1 VGAVFAGFATI
12 GVLIGLGILLAH
24 IGLVDMA
31 GQRTLAAIAF
41 YVASPALLIVVL
53 SESDLGQVF
62 SRNLATTVGAVVV
75 TATVYTLVAVV
86 RRKEL
91 GETVIGVLCSTYVNA
106 GNLGVPIAA
115 YVLGDVTLVAPVL
128 LLQLLLLQPVA
139 LTLLDVAVAQTP
151 LRARD
156 VLLRPVR
163 TPLTVATMLG
173 VLVTVLDVRIP
184 APIFDPLELV
194 SGMAVPSMLLA
205 YGVALRLGPL
215 PGRGVP
221 ALDLWIAVGVKTLLQ
236 PLAAY
241 LLGRFVFG
249 LEGHAL
255 LAVTVLSALP
265 TAQNIFVAATRYR
278 TGELLARDT
287 IFVTT
292 ILSVP
297 ALLLITALLV

>member
-1 VGAVFAGFATI
+1 MGAVFAGFATI
-12 GVLIGLGILLAH
+12 GVLIVLGILLAH
-24 IGLVDMA
+24 VGLVDVA
-31 GQRTLAAIAF
+31 GQRMLAAIAF

-62 SRNLATTVGAVVV
+62 SSTLATTVGAVVV
-75 TATVYTLVAVV
+75 TATVYAVV
-86 RRKEL
+86 ALVQRKEF
-91 GETVIGVLCSTYVNA
+91 GETVVGVLCSSYVNA
-106 GNLGVPIAA
+106 GNLGLPIAA
-115 YVLGDVTLVAPVL
+115 YVLDDVTLVVPVL
-128 LLQLLLLQPVA
+128 LLQLLVLQPVA
-139 LTLLDVAVAQTP
+139 LTMLDVAVAQTP
-151 LRARD
+151 LRTRD

-173 VLVTVLDVRIP
+173 VLIALLDVRIP
-184 APIFDPLELV
+184 GAIFDPLELV

-205 YGVALRLGPL
+205 FGVALRLGPL

-221 ALDLWIAVGVKTLLQ
+221 PLDLWVAVGVKTVLQ

-241 LLGRFVFG
+241 LLGRFVFEI
-249 LEGHAL
+249 EGHAL

-278 TGELLARDT
+278 IGELLARDT